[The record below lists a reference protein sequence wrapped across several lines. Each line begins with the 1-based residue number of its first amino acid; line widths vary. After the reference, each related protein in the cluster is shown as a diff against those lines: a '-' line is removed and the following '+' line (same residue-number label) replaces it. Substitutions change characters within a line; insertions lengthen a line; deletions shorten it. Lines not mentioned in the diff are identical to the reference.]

1 MTHSSKWTLELISC
15 VFPFADLLLVRG
27 MVLLPPAPPVFSAGC
42 HKGQF
47 GTFRGKYADSLRSP
61 FTVKLLDKRIP
72 ANSFVI
78 PFFPLSHTLQVNIPF
93 WELRQAENNAIYSRW
108 MMVCVYVLCIYLCV
122 SFVPLLFKKY
132 LLLVYWGMTGDTKLI
147 AVIIIAT
154 IYLELNACQYYVKH
168 LTYMSFNSL
177 NSLAT
182 TLWNSPIW
190 HFSKMSSEKSRTH
203 SWLITEL

>member
-1 MTHSSKWTLELISC
+1 MQKRTIARRKYKFKAASPCFLNSAMTHSSKWTLELISC

-47 GTFRGKYADSLRSP
+47 GTFRGKHADSLRSP

-122 SFVPLLFKKY
+122 SFVPLLFNKY
-132 LLLVYWGMTGDTKLI
+132 LLIVYWGMTGDTKLI
-147 AVIIIAT
+147 AVINNS
-154 IYLELNACQYYVKH
+154 YH
-168 LTYMSFNSL
+168 LSRAYCMSVL
-177 NSLAT
+177 C
-182 TLWNSPIW
+182 
-190 HFSKMSSEKSRTH
+190 
-203 SWLITEL
+203 